1 MKQFNLGKGHAKGQS
16 EQEASFQHGPD
27 AWRKRFIPISLTV
40 IILVSAAWVANTFI
54 VIPSSPT
61 PSQLQ
66 PVQAVSPPQPQTP
79 PVFPPAPP
87 PQEVAQKEEP
97 AEKPLGKKPKAE
109 GPKVEPLE
117 EAKPKEANRKELK
130 KKVRPLSSVK
140 PQSAYSLQVGAMA
153 EEENTKALKRQLE
166 QLGYPARIRKGS
178 LLVTKHIV
186 YTGGSP
192 SEEETQGL
200 ARKLNVDGFPSQVV
214 LAGDHFFVQVGTF
227 FDLNGAI
234 DLAHELQKRN
244 YPPKIVSSQVNT
256 TIYRVQ
262 IGPFKSLAEALR
274 TRKELKE
281 KGLNSFIVKD

>member
-1 MKQFNLGKGHAKGQS
+1 MKQFNPGKGHPQGRS
-16 EQEASFQHGPD
+16 EQEASFQRGPD
-27 AWRKRFIPISLTV
+27 AWKKRFIPISLTV

-54 VIPSSPT
+54 FTPPLPT

-79 PVFPPAPP
+79 AVFSSAPAP
-87 PQEVAQKEEP
+87 EKVAQKEEQ
-97 AEKPLGKKPKAE
+97 AKKPPGE
-109 GPKVEPLE
+109 EPRGRRSG
-117 EAKPKEANRKELK
+117 EAKPKEPSRKRLEK
-130 KKVRPLSSVK
+130 KAHRPSSVK
-140 PQSAYSLQVGAMA
+140 LQGAYSLQVGAMT
-153 EEENTKALKRQLE
+153 EEENTKALKQQLE

-178 LLVTKHIV
+178 ILVTKHIV

-192 SEEETQGL
+192 SEEEAQGL

-214 LAGDHFFVQVGTF
+214 LAGDHFLVQVGTF

-244 YPPKIVSSQVNT
+244 YTPKIVSSRVNT

-262 IGPFKSLAEALR
+262 IGPFKSRAEALR
-274 TRKELKE
+274 AGKELEE